1 MIPANLAQ
9 WALRHHIGADA
20 LHDLSILLGM
30 DTLAPV
36 PSGADAQR
44 DEAWVQS
51 RVRLEAAQ
59 KGARLWRNNVGVLE
73 DKTGR
78 PVRYGLANDSKALND
93 KLKSSDLI
101 GWKRVTITPDMVG
114 RTIAQFM
121 ARECKPQG
129 WTYSAT
135 PREVAQ
141 AAWIQLV
148 AVEGGDAAFASDVG
162 TI

>member
-20 LHDLSILLGM
+20 LHDLSIQLGM
-30 DTLAPV
+30 DVMAPL
-36 PSGADAQR
+36 PTGGARR

-51 RVRLEAAQ
+51 AVRLEAAQ

-78 PVRYGLANDSKALND
+78 PVRYGLANDSKALNE

-101 GWKRVTITPDMVG
+101 GWKCVTITPDMVG
-114 RTIAQFM
+114 RTIAQFT

-148 AVEGGDAAFASDVG
+148 TVEGGDAAFASDVG
-162 TI
+162 TL